1 MITYYSKVF
10 PGLLVLVALFGPL
23 LSYAEEAHTYPEIS
37 EIGLGRYQFGDIL
50 IDQNNREFLFPGICN
65 QISGLVEY
73 ALVHEDGKVH
83 ESLFRTKVRPRF
95 VHACFLLLKEK
106 PETRFFKILD
116 GNVSEWTNL
125 RKIELSIIWE
135 QNNTYQEKPLSSMV
149 INQTDNRELAS
160 KSFVFSGSSTIE
172 GQYLAEMDG
181 SIIAVYHDSRAVLNS
196 MDKHSN
202 SDEVW
207 IAHQIAMPPKGH
219 PVRIRLKLP
228 KKE

>member
-10 PGLLVLVALFGPL
+10 SGLLVLVALFGPF
-23 LSYAEEAHTYPEIS
+23 LSYAEEVHPYPEIS
-37 EIGLGRYQFGDIL
+37 EIGPGRYQFGDIL

-73 ALVHEDGKVH
+73 ALVHENGKVH

-116 GNVSEWTNL
+116 GNVSEWAKL
-125 RKIELSIIWE
+125 RRIELSIIWE
-135 QNNTYQEKPLSSMV
+135 QNNTYQEKPISSMV
-149 INQTDNRELAS
+149 INQIDNRELAS

-196 MDKHSN
+196 MDKQSN

-207 IAHQIAMPPKGH
+207 IAHQIGMPPKGH

>member
-10 PGLLVLVALFGPL
+10 PGLLVLVALFVPL
-23 LSYAEEAHTYPEIS
+23 LSYAEEANTYPEIS
-37 EIGLGRYQFGDIL
+37 EIGPGRYQFGDIL

>member
-10 PGLLVLVALFGPL
+10 SGLLVLVALFGPF
-23 LSYAEEAHTYPEIS
+23 LSYAEEAHPYPEIS
-37 EIGLGRYQFGDIL
+37 EIGPGRYQFGDIL
-50 IDQNNREFLFPGICN
+50 IDQNNREFSFPGICN

-73 ALVHEDGKVH
+73 ALVHENGKVH

-106 PETRFFKILD
+106 PETNFFKILD

-125 RKIELSIIWE
+125 RRIELSIIWE
-135 QNNTYQEKPLSSMV
+135 QNNTYQEKPISSMV
-149 INQTDNRELAS
+149 INQVDNRELAS

-196 MDKHSN
+196 MDKQSN

-207 IAHQIAMPPKGH
+207 IAHQIGMPPKDH

>member
-1 MITYYSKVF
+1 MITYYPKVF
-10 PGLLVLVALFGPL
+10 SVLLVLVALFVPL
-23 LSYAEEAHTYPEIS
+23 LSYAEEANTYPEIS
-37 EIGLGRYQFGDIL
+37 EIGPGRYQFGDIL

-125 RKIELSIIWE
+125 RRIELSIIWE

>member
-10 PGLLVLVALFGPL
+10 PGLLVLVALFVPL
-23 LSYAEEAHTYPEIS
+23 LSYAEEANTYPEIS
-37 EIGLGRYQFGDIL
+37 EIGPGRYQFGDIL

-125 RKIELSIIWE
+125 RRIELSIIWE
-135 QNNTYQEKPLSSMV
+135 QNNTYHEKPLSSMV

-181 SIIAVYHDSRAVLNS
+181 SIIAVYHDFRAVLNS

>member
-10 PGLLVLVALFGPL
+10 PGLLVLVALFVPL
-23 LSYAEEAHTYPEIS
+23 LSYAEEANTYPEIS
-37 EIGLGRYQFGDIL
+37 EIGPGRYQFGDIL

-125 RKIELSIIWE
+125 RRIELSIIWE
-135 QNNTYQEKPLSSMV
+135 QNNTYHEKPLSSMV

>member
-10 PGLLVLVALFGPL
+10 PGLLVLVALFVPL
-23 LSYAEEAHTYPEIS
+23 LSYAEEANTYPEIS
-37 EIGLGRYQFGDIL
+37 EIGPGRYQFGDIL

-125 RKIELSIIWE
+125 RRIELSIIWE

-207 IAHQIAMPPKGH
+207 IAHQVAMPPKGH

>member
-10 PGLLVLVALFGPL
+10 PGLLVLVALFVPL
-23 LSYAEEAHTYPEIS
+23 LSYAEEANTYPEIS
-37 EIGLGRYQFGDIL
+37 EIGPGRYQFGDIL

-125 RKIELSIIWE
+125 RRIELSIIWE
-135 QNNTYQEKPLSSMV
+135 QNNTYQEKPISSMV

>member
-1 MITYYSKVF
+1 MIMFYPKVF
-10 PGLLVLVALFGPL
+10 SSLLVLAVLFVPFV
-23 LSYAEEAHTYPEIS
+23 SYSEKAHPYPEIS
-37 EIGLGRYQFGDIL
+37 EIGPGRYQFGDIL
-50 IDQNNREFLFPGICN
+50 IDQNNREFSFAGTCN

-83 ESLFRTKVRPRF
+83 ESLFRTNVSPRL

-106 PETRFFKILD
+106 PETNFFKILD
-116 GNVSEWTNL
+116 GNVSEWANL
-125 RKIELSIIWE
+125 RRIELSIIWE
-135 QNNTYQEKPLSSMV
+135 QNNTFEEKPISSMV

-160 KSFVFSGSSTIE
+160 KSFVFSGSRTIE

-181 SIIAVYHDSRAVLNS
+181 SIIAVYHDSRATLNS
-196 MDKHSN
+196 MDKQSN

-207 IAHQIAMPPKGH
+207 IAHQTGMPPKGK

-228 KKE
+228 EKE

>member
-1 MITYYSKVF
+1 LVF
-10 PGLLVLVALFGPL
+10 ATIFVPFLGYCEGSHP
-23 LSYAEEAHTYPEIS
+23 YPEIS
-37 EIGLGRYQFGDIL
+37 EIGPGRYQFGDIL
-50 IDQNNREFLFPGICN
+50 IDQNNREFSFSGTCN

-83 ESLFRTKVRPRF
+83 ESLFRTNVSPRL

-106 PETRFFKILD
+106 PETNFFKILD
-116 GNVSEWTNL
+116 GNVSEWANL
-125 RKIELSIIWE
+125 RRIELSIIWE
-135 QNNTYQEKPLSSMV
+135 QNNTFEEKPISSMV

-160 KSFVFSGSSTIE
+160 KSFVFSGSRTIE

-181 SIIAVYHDSRAVLNS
+181 SIIAVYHDSRATLNS
-196 MDKHSN
+196 MDKQSN

-207 IAHQIAMPPKGH
+207 IAHQTGMPPKGN

-228 KKE
+228 EKE

>member
-10 PGLLVLVALFGPL
+10 PGLLVLVALFVPL
-23 LSYAEEAHTYPEIS
+23 LSYAEEANTYPEIS

-83 ESLFRTKVRPRF
+83 ESLFRTKVSPRF

-116 GNVSEWTNL
+116 SNVSEWTNL
-125 RKIELSIIWE
+125 RRIELSIIWE
-135 QNNTYQEKPLSSMV
+135 QNNTYQEKPISSMV

-196 MDKHSN
+196 MDKQSN

>member
-23 LSYAEEAHTYPEIS
+23 LSYAEEANTYPEIS
-37 EIGLGRYQFGDIL
+37 EIGPGRYQFGDIL

-125 RKIELSIIWE
+125 RRIELSIIWE

>member
-1 MITYYSKVF
+1 M
-10 PGLLVLVALFGPL
+10 
-23 LSYAEEAHTYPEIS
+23 
-37 EIGLGRYQFGDIL
+37 
-50 IDQNNREFLFPGICN
+50 
-65 QISGLVEY
+65 
-73 ALVHEDGKVH
+73 VHENGKVH

-106 PETRFFKILD
+106 PETNFFKILD

-125 RKIELSIIWE
+125 RRIELSIIWE
-135 QNNTYQEKPLSSMV
+135 QNNTYQEKPISSMV
-149 INQTDNRELAS
+149 INQVDNREIAS
-160 KSFVFSGSSTIE
+160 KSFVFSGSNTIE

-196 MDKHSN
+196 MDKQSN

-207 IAHQIAMPPKGH
+207 IAHQIAMPPKGY

>member
-10 PGLLVLVALFGPL
+10 PGLLVLVALFVPL
-23 LSYAEEAHTYPEIS
+23 LSYAEEANTYPEIS
-37 EIGLGRYQFGDIL
+37 EIGPGRYQFGDIL

-125 RKIELSIIWE
+125 RRIELSIIWE
-135 QNNTYQEKPLSSMV
+135 QNNTYHEKPLSSMV

-207 IAHQIAMPPKGH
+207 IAHQIAMPPLSLIH
-219 PVRIRLKLP
+219 I
-228 KKE
+228 

>member
-10 PGLLVLVALFGPL
+10 PGLLVLVALFVPL
-23 LSYAEEAHTYPEIS
+23 LSYAEEANTYPEIS
-37 EIGLGRYQFGDIL
+37 EIGPGRYQFGDIL
-50 IDQNNREFLFPGICN
+50 IDQNNREFLLPGICN

-116 GNVSEWTNL
+116 SNVSEWTNL
-125 RKIELSIIWE
+125 RRIELSIIWE

>member
-10 PGLLVLVALFGPL
+10 TGLLVLVALFGPF
-23 LSYAEEAHTYPEIS
+23 LSYAGEAHSYPEIS
-37 EIGLGRYQFGDIL
+37 EIGPGRYQFGDIL
-50 IDQNNREFLFPGICN
+50 INQNNREFLFPGTCN

-116 GNVSEWTNL
+116 GNVSEWTKL
-125 RKIELSIIWE
+125 RRTELSIIWE
-135 QNNTYQEKPLSSMV
+135 QNNTFQEKPISSMV
-149 INQTDNRELAS
+149 INQTDKRELAS

-196 MDKHSN
+196 MDKQSN